1 MNLFGNGQR
10 SSAIFLRKR
19 ADDSGG
25 PARLGFG
32 QPSCAALSITGTGR
46 RVVLSSKRH
55 YGMIWLL
62 ALVCL
67 ALTGCAPTYLPLGLP
82 APVSVRAEPIGPSG
96 EPSGPSCVDR
106 FITHDLPHITT
117 TADGII
123 RMYEANGAGVAIHD
137 LDNDGD
143 LDLVLGNYDNPNSI
157 FWNEGGLTFRQEQMP
172 IGRTRAVTAVDV
184 DADGWTDLALTRVG
198 GAINFWRNRG
208 AGLPADASGRFVQ
221 EFVNGF
227 SKPAYTLDWADLD
240 GDGDLD
246 AVSASYDIGLLTER
260 GSEYLLNDEGGVYI
274 HWNETDG
281 FRAERLTAEAQA
293 LAITIWDEDGDGRPD
308 LLVGND
314 FALPD
319 KFWRNT
325 VNGWLPTTI
334 FPEMT
339 HSTMSF
345 DLADVDNTGR
355 PALFAS
361 DMKPP
366 DMSAETM
373 RAWAPL
379 MEAAHPMPAG
389 DPQRMENM
397 LLVAD
402 QEGGSFQS
410 LGRQRQLDATGWSWS
425 GLFGDL
431 DQDGRLDLYI
441 VNGFAES
448 TTFAHLDDH
457 ELVERNQALR
467 NTGASFERM
476 PDWKL
481 DSERGGRGAAQGDLD
496 GDGDLDIVVNNLRGN
511 AQLFE
516 NRLCGGAALQVDLR
530 QPGSANPAAI
540 GATAILDTADG
551 RLRRDVRVTRGYL
564 SSDPGQL
571 HFGFPAQTQLRGLL
585 IRWPDGHWSTV
596 ASPPAGQRLTVSRT
610 NNE

>member
-1 MNLFGNGQR
+1 MNVNRNAQPV
-10 SSAIFLRKR
+10 SAILPRKQVDDLGDPAPASAAAHRPRFLTV
-19 ADDSGG
+19 A
-25 PARLGFG
+25 
-32 QPSCAALSITGTGR
+32 
-46 RVVLSSKRH
+46 V
-55 YGMIWLL
+55 LL

-67 ALTGCAPTYLPLGLP
+67 AFSGCATDYDLLNLTVP
-82 APVSVRAEPIGPSG
+82 ASVQVEQVTSDADL
-96 EPSGPSCVDR
+96 CVDH
-106 FITHDLPHITT
+106 FITHDLPHNTT

-123 RMYEANGAGVAIHD
+123 RMYEANGAGVAIND

-157 FWNEGGLTFRQEQMP
+157 FWNEGGLSFRQEQMP
-172 IGRTRAVTAVDV
+172 IGRTRAVAAVDV
-184 DADGWTDLALTRVG
+184 DGDGWTDLALTRVG

-208 AGLPADASGRFVQ
+208 AELAADAPGRFVQ
-221 EFVNGF
+221 EFVNGLA
-227 SKPAYTLDWADLD
+227 KPAYAIDWADLD
-240 GDGDLD
+240 ADGDLD
-246 AVSASYDIGLLTER
+246 AVTASYDIGLLTEL
-260 GSEYLLNDEGGVYI
+260 GNEYRLKGEAGVYI

-281 FRAERLTAEAQA
+281 FRAQRLTNEAQA
-293 LAITIWDEDGDGRPD
+293 LAIALWDEDGDGRPD

-319 KFWRNT
+319 QFWRNNA
-325 VNGWLPTTI
+325 NGWQLASI
-334 FPEMT
+334 FPETT

-345 DLADVDNTGR
+345 DLADVDNSGR
-355 PALFAS
+355 TALFAS

-366 DMSAETM
+366 DMNPETM

-379 MEAAHPMPAG
+379 MEAEHHPLPAG

-402 QEGGSFQS
+402 QGGAFQN
-410 LGRQRQLDATGWSWS
+410 LGRDRQLDATGWTWS

-431 DQDGRLDLYI
+431 DQDGQLDLYI

-448 TTFAHLDDH
+448 TTFAHMEDH

-467 NTGASFERM
+467 NTGGHFEHM
-476 PDWKL
+476 PDWEL
-481 DSERGGRGAAQGDLD
+481 GSERGGRGAAQGDLD

-516 NRLCGGAALQVDLR
+516 NRLCGGASLQVELR

-540 GATAILDTADG
+540 GATAILETPAG
-551 RLRRDVRVTRGYL
+551 RLRRDVRVTRAYL

-571 HFGFPAQTQLRGLL
+571 HFGFPAESQPSLLL
-585 IRWPDGHWSTV
+585 IRWPDGQWSTV
-596 ASPPAGQRLTVSRT
+596 SAPAAGQRLTISRT
-610 NNE
+610 DH

>member
-1 MNLFGNGQR
+1 MNVHRNAQPV
-10 SSAIFLRKR
+10 SAILPRKQPDR
-19 ADDSGG
+19 AAHSA
-25 PARLGFG
+25 PASKVTRRPRLPAG
-32 QPSCAALSITGTGR
+32 A
-46 RVVLSSKRH
+46 V
-55 YGMIWLL
+55 LL

-67 ALTGCAPTYLPLGLP
+67 ALSGCAANYDVLNLTVP
-82 APVSVRAEPIGPSG
+82 ATVQVEEVTSDADL
-96 EPSGPSCVDR
+96 CVDH
-106 FITHDLPHITT
+106 FITHDLPHNTT

-123 RMYEANGAGVAIHD
+123 RMYEANGAGVAIND

-172 IGRTRAVTAVDV
+172 IGRTRAVAAVDV
-184 DADGWTDLALTRVG
+184 DGDGWTDLALTRVG

-208 AGLPADASGRFVQ
+208 AELAADAPGRFVQ
-221 EFVNGF
+221 EFVNGLA
-227 SKPAYTLDWADLD
+227 KPAYAIDWADLD
-240 GDGDLD
+240 ADGDLD
-246 AVSASYDIGLLTER
+246 AVTASYDIGLLTEL
-260 GSEYLLNDEGGVYI
+260 GSEYLLKDEAGVYI
-274 HWNETDG
+274 HWNEAHG
-281 FRAERLTAEAQA
+281 FRAQRLATEAQA
-293 LAITIWDEDGDGRPD
+293 LAIALWDEDGDGRPD

-319 KFWRNT
+319 QFWRNDAD
-325 VNGWLPTTI
+325 GWHLTNI
-334 FPEMT
+334 FPETT

-345 DLADVDNTGR
+345 DLADVDNSGR
-355 PALFAS
+355 TALFAS

-366 DMSAETM
+366 DMNPETM

-379 MEAAHPMPAG
+379 MEAEHHPLPAG

-402 QEGGSFQS
+402 QGGAFQN
-410 LGRQRQLDATGWSWS
+410 LGRDRQLDATGWTWS

-431 DQDGRLDLYI
+431 DQDGQLDLYI

-448 TTFAHLDDH
+448 TTFAHMEDH

-467 NTGASFERM
+467 NIGGHFEHM
-476 PDWKL
+476 PDWEL
-481 DSERGGRGAAQGDLD
+481 GSERGGRGAAQGDLD

-516 NRLCGGAALQVDLR
+516 NRLCGGASLQVELR

-540 GATAILDTADG
+540 GATAILETPAG
-551 RLRRDVRVTRGYL
+551 RLRRDVRVTRAYL

-571 HFGFPAQTQLRGLL
+571 HFGFPAESQPSLLL
-585 IRWPDGHWSTV
+585 IRWPDGQWSTV
-596 ASPPAGQRLTVSRT
+596 SAPAAGQRLTISRT
-610 NNE
+610 DH

>member
-1 MNLFGNGQR
+1 MNVHRNAQPV
-10 SSAIFLRKR
+10 SAILPTKQSDNAAHSAPATTVTR
-19 ADDSGG
+19 G
-25 PARLGFG
+25 PRL
-32 QPSCAALSITGTGR
+32 PAAA
-46 RVVLSSKRH
+46 V
-55 YGMIWLL
+55 LL

-67 ALTGCAPTYLPLGLP
+67 ALSGCAANYDVLNLTVP
-82 APVSVRAEPIGPSG
+82 ATVQVEEGTSDADL
-96 EPSGPSCVDR
+96 CVDH
-106 FITHDLPHITT
+106 FITHDLPHNTT

-123 RMYEANGAGVAIHD
+123 RMYEANGAGVAIND

-157 FWNEGGLTFRQEQMP
+157 FWNEGGLTFRHEQMP
-172 IGRTRAVTAVDV
+172 IGRTRAVAAVDV
-184 DADGWTDLALTRVG
+184 DGDGWTDLALTRVG

-208 AGLPADASGRFVQ
+208 AELAADAPGRFVQ
-221 EFVNGF
+221 EFVNGLA
-227 SKPAYTLDWADLD
+227 KPAYAIDWADLD
-240 GDGDLD
+240 ADGDLD
-246 AVSASYDIGLLTER
+246 AVTASYDIGLLTEL
-260 GSEYLLNDEGGVYI
+260 GNEYRLKGEAGVYI

-281 FRAERLTAEAQA
+281 FRAQRLTNEAQA
-293 LAITIWDEDGDGRPD
+293 LAIALWDEDGDGRPD

-319 KFWRNT
+319 QFWRNS
-325 VNGWLPTTI
+325 VDGWQLATI
-334 FPEMT
+334 FPETT

-345 DLADVDNTGR
+345 DLADVDNSGR
-355 PALFAS
+355 TALFAS

-366 DMSAETM
+366 DMNPETM

-379 MEAAHPMPAG
+379 MEAEHHPLPAG

-402 QEGGSFQS
+402 QGGAFQN
-410 LGRQRQLDATGWSWS
+410 LGRDRQLDATGWTWS

-431 DQDGRLDLYI
+431 DQDGQLDLYI

-448 TTFAHLDDH
+448 TTFAHMEDH

-467 NTGASFERM
+467 NTGGHFEHM
-476 PDWKL
+476 PDWEL
-481 DSERGGRGAAQGDLD
+481 GSERGGRGAAQGDLD

-516 NRLCGGAALQVDLR
+516 NRLCGGASLQVELR

-540 GATAILDTADG
+540 GATAILETPAG
-551 RLRRDVRVTRGYL
+551 RLRRDVRVTRAYL

-571 HFGFPAQTQLRGLL
+571 HFGFPAESQPSLLL
-585 IRWPDGHWSTV
+585 IRWPDGQWSTV
-596 ASPPAGQRLTVSRT
+596 SAPAAGQKLTISRT
-610 NNE
+610 DN

>member
-1 MNLFGNGQR
+1 MNVHRNAQPV
-10 SSAIFLRKR
+10 SAILPRKQPDR
-19 ADDSGG
+19 AAHSA
-25 PARLGFG
+25 PASKVTRRPRLPAG
-32 QPSCAALSITGTGR
+32 A
-46 RVVLSSKRH
+46 V
-55 YGMIWLL
+55 LL

-67 ALTGCAPTYLPLGLP
+67 ALTGCAANYDVLNLTVP
-82 APVSVRAEPIGPSG
+82 ATVQVEEVTSDADL
-96 EPSGPSCVDR
+96 CVDH
-106 FITHDLPHITT
+106 FITHDLPHNTT

-123 RMYEANGAGVAIHD
+123 RMYEANGAGVAIND

-157 FWNEGGLTFRQEQMP
+157 FWNEGGLTFRHEQMP
-172 IGRTRAVTAVDV
+172 IGRTRAVAAVDV
-184 DADGWTDLALTRVG
+184 DGDGWTDLALTRVG

-208 AGLPADASGRFVQ
+208 AELAADAPGRFVQ
-221 EFVNGF
+221 EFVNGLA
-227 SKPAYTLDWADLD
+227 KPAYAIDWADLD
-240 GDGDLD
+240 ADGDLD
-246 AVSASYDIGLLTER
+246 AVTASYDIGLLTEL
-260 GSEYLLNDEGGVYI
+260 GNEYRLKGEAGVYI

-281 FRAERLTAEAQA
+281 FRAQRLTNEAQA
-293 LAITIWDEDGDGRPD
+293 LAIALWDEDGDGRPD

-319 KFWRNT
+319 QFWRNNA
-325 VNGWLPTTI
+325 NGWQLASI
-334 FPEMT
+334 FPETT

-345 DLADVDNTGR
+345 DLADVDNSGR
-355 PALFAS
+355 TALFAS

-366 DMSAETM
+366 DMNPETM

-379 MEAAHPMPAG
+379 MEAEHHPLPAG

-402 QEGGSFQS
+402 QGGAFQN
-410 LGRQRQLDATGWSWS
+410 LGRDRQLDATGWTWS

-431 DQDGRLDLYI
+431 DQDGQLDLYI

-448 TTFAHLDDH
+448 TTFAHMEDH

-467 NTGASFERM
+467 NTGGHFEHM
-476 PDWKL
+476 PDWEL
-481 DSERGGRGAAQGDLD
+481 GSERGGRGAAQGDLD

-516 NRLCGGAALQVDLR
+516 NRLCGGASLQVELR

-540 GATAILDTADG
+540 GATAILETPAG
-551 RLRRDVRVTRGYL
+551 RLRRDVRVTRAYL

-571 HFGFPAQTQLRGLL
+571 HFGFPAESQPSLLL
-585 IRWPDGHWSTV
+585 IRWPDGQWSTV
-596 ASPPAGQRLTVSRT
+596 SAPAAGQKLTISRT
-610 NNE
+610 DN